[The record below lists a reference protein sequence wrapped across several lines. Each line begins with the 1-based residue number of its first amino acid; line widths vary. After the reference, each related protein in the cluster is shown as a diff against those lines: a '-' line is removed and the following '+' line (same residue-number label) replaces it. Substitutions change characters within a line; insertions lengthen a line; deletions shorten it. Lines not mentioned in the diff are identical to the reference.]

1 MPATSR
7 FGSIFRSTLFMF
19 LTSLGALL
27 GYWMILKHTSLVAA
41 FAPTL
46 SNAQSP
52 FIKPPV
58 ALNPNHTNII
68 ASDVITLFYN
78 GTGPVP
84 DYDETSPIPPPI
96 TPFTESQIEDSLSS
110 ELLAI
115 NNTSFY
121 PDNCSKCLAA
131 TQLLHVA
138 AISQSV
144 SVFTNVLIKAC
155 NVLPLIKSNIRAS
168 SCESEFSGVAS
179 FGPYLAQMFAKMSL
193 TTGDMYTVCSIQY
206 PLCEALP
213 PMLIDESL
221 YFDPKPET
229 AEIAPEPSG
238 ETFDVLHLSDWHLDP
253 RYDIGSEANCTG
265 YLCCRPYSQNDN
277 LLTYRSNASQPAS
290 RFGSFF
296 CDSPADLALSAFSDM
311 PDFVDMDEL
320 AFTIFTGD
328 IVSHDAED
336 VLSQAYVAYEEEMT
350 YLVFKK
356 MLGKTPVYAALGNH
370 DSLPTGYNLPHSMD
384 IDPSNSSSNIHQW
397 NYDLVSSLWS
407 RHSWLN
413 DSEAEFA
420 KTHYGAYA
428 TTTAQGLRVISLNS
442 DFWYKANIFNYVNVS
457 NPDPSGIL
465 KWLADELSACER
477 RGQRAWIIAHVL
489 SGYDGSAPLPNPTAL
504 FYSIVRRFSPATI
517 AAIFFGHTH
526 QDQLQIF
533 YDFLP
538 SSLQTGSDT
547 GKPSTLRDTTLV
559 DFDSPLQVSYIGP
572 SITPL
577 TGLNSGYRV
586 YQVDAKTF
594 SVMGAQTYIANISN
608 SLAWK
613 KPVWEFEYDTRKEYA
628 NEVDG
633 GEAGVDSNAVAGRGV
648 PWPSTSPLNAT
659 FWHRV
664 TEKMLTQSSTAFD
677 QEYASPSLLDLYNT
691 YESKSSSAKTRRG
704 AGDISPVQKVC
715 FIRAGSWA
723 LGTQCNKGLGNDAR
737 GERERA
743 FGMV

>member
-1 MPATSR
+1 MPGT
-7 FGSIFRSTLFMF
+7 IFKSAFFMALSF
-19 LTSLGALL
+19 LGALI
-27 GYWMILKHTSLVAA
+27 GYWTILKHTSLVAG
-41 FAPTL
+41 FAPSL

-52 FIKPPV
+52 LFKPPI

-78 GTGPVP
+78 GSGPVP
-84 DYDETSPIPPPI
+84 GYDEKSPIPQPI
-96 TPFTESQIEDSLSS
+96 TPFTETQIENSLLS

-115 NNTSFY
+115 NSTSFY
-121 PDNCSKCLAA
+121 PNDCSKCLAA
-131 TQLLHVA
+131 TQLLHSA
-138 AISQSV
+138 AISQPV
-144 SVFTNVLIKAC
+144 SVFTNILIKAC
-155 NVLPLIKSNIRAS
+155 NALPLVKSNIRAS

-193 TTGDMYTVCSIQY
+193 ATGDMYTVCSIQY
-206 PLCEALP
+206 SLCEALP
-213 PMLIDESL
+213 PMHIDESL
-221 YFDPKPET
+221 YFDPKPES
-229 AEIAPEPSG
+229 AEVAPEPSG
-238 ETFDVLHLSDWHLDP
+238 ETFNVLHLSDWHLDP
-253 RYDIGSEANCTG
+253 RYDIGSEGNCTG
-265 YLCCRPYSQNDN
+265 YLCCRPYSRNDN
-277 LLTYRSNASQPAS
+277 LLTYSSNASQPAS
-290 RFGSFF
+290 RFGSYF

-311 PDFVDMDEL
+311 PDFLDMDEL
-320 AFTIFTGD
+320 AFAIFTGD
-328 IVSHDAED
+328 IVSHDPED
-336 VLSQAYVAYEEEMT
+336 VLSHAYVAYEEEMT

-370 DSLPTGYNLPHSMD
+370 DSLPTSYNAPHSMD
-384 IDPSNSSSNIHQW
+384 PDPKNSSSNILQW
-397 NYDLVSSLWS
+397 NYNLVTSLWS
-407 RHSWLN
+407 THSWLN

-420 KTHYGAYA
+420 RAHYGAYA

-465 KWLADELSACER
+465 TWLADELSACEK

-538 SSLQTGSDT
+538 SSLQSGSDT
-547 GKPSTLRDTTLV
+547 SKPSTLRDTTLINY
-559 DFDSPLQVSYIGP
+559 DTPLQVSYIGP

-608 SLAWK
+608 SLTWK
-613 KPVWEFEYDTRKEYA
+613 KPVWEFEYDTRNAYA
-628 NEVDG
+628 DDADE
-633 GEAGVDSNAVAGRGV
+633 GEAGAEGDANAATRVS
-648 PWPSTSPLNAT
+648 WPSTSPLNAT

-664 TEKMLTQSSTAFD
+664 TEKMLSQSNSDSDAH
-677 QEYASPSLLDLYNT
+677 SLLDLYNT

-704 AGDISPVQKVC
+704 AGDLTSVQKVC

-723 LGTQCNKGLGNDAR
+723 LGRECNKGLGNDAR